1 MKPCI
6 LTFLLLLL
14 MKKLLYPARIALG
27 VRLPFVSSKDLLYD
41 IFFFVTNIE
50 IAISTDNVLLTPHS

>member
-14 MKKLLYPARIALG
+14 MKRLLYPARIALG
-27 VRLPFVSSKDLLYD
+27 VRLPLVSSKDLLYD
-41 IFFFVTNIE
+41 IFVFVTNIE
-50 IAISTDNVLLTPHS
+50 IAIFTDDVLLTPHS

>member
-14 MKKLLYPARIALG
+14 MKRLLYPARITLG
-27 VRLPFVSSKDLLYD
+27 VRLPLVSSKDLLYD
-41 IFFFVTNIE
+41 IFVFVTNIE
-50 IAISTDNVLLTPHS
+50 IAISTDDVLFTPHS